1 MRTTRP
7 VGNIVTKQGNKVAW
21 LLAFLISAM
30 VMTMFIPAML
40 EAKELTLIDHINS
53 VRSKPLKE
61 DKFLTNLA
69 KKRCAKMESWEHGGY
84 SYWETRSEILYKY
97 TRYGITSRYKVA
109 GENLAE
115 GYTKDVEIF
124 KALQN
129 SPLHKGNN
137 ESLEF
142 QKVGGAKC
150 INKVGNVTVILFA
163 GN

>member
-1 MRTTRP
+1 M
-7 VGNIVTKQGNKVAW
+7 NQNKITW
-21 LLAFLISAM
+21 LLAFLISSM
-30 VMTMFIPAML
+30 IITMFIPAML
-40 EAKELTLIDHINS
+40 ESKELTLIDHINS

-61 DKFLTNLA
+61 DKFLTGLA
-69 KKRCAKMESWEHGGY
+69 ALRCKSMVEWSHNGY
-84 SYWETRSEILYKY
+84 PSYEILYKT
-97 TRYGITSRYKVA
+97 TRWGIVNRNKYA

-142 QKVGGAKC
+142 QKVGIAKC

>member
-1 MRTTRP
+1 MS
-7 VGNIVTKQGNKVAW
+7 QNKTAFI
-21 LLAFLISAM
+21 LALILSGMIM
-30 VMTMFIPAML
+30 VSFIPAML

-61 DKFLTNLA
+61 DKFLTELA
-69 KKRCAKMESWEHGGY
+69 KKRCSSMESWEHGGY

-97 TRYGITSRYKVA
+97 TRNGVVNRYKVA

-137 ESLEF
+137 ESLEY
-142 QKVGGAKC
+142 QKVGVARC

>member
-1 MRTTRP
+1 MS
-7 VGNIVTKQGNKVAW
+7 QNKIAFI
-21 LLAFLISAM
+21 LALILSGMIM
-30 VMTMFIPAML
+30 VSFIPAML
-40 EAKELTLIDHINS
+40 ESKELTLIDHINS

-69 KKRCAKMESWEHGGY
+69 ALRCKSMVEWSHNNY
-84 SYWETRSEILYKY
+84 PSYEILYKT
-97 TRYGITSRYKVA
+97 TRWGIVNRNKYA

-129 SPLHKGNN
+129 SPTHKANN
-137 ESLEF
+137 ESLGY
-142 QKVGGAKC
+142 QKIGVAKC
-150 INKVGNVTVILFA
+150 NNKVGLVTVILFA